1 MFDHHPQEGESI
13 PSFTGSILLVRAE
26 TIDAVKEIIK
36 DDIYTRTGVWDEEKV
51 QIIPVCRYFFLL
63 SFLFPPV
70 YVSFTGCFVYAD
82 CGVV

>member
-26 TIDAVKEIIK
+26 NIDAVKEIIK

-51 QIIPVCRYFFLL
+51 QIIPVCFFSFL
-63 SFLFPPV
+63 SFPCL
-70 YVSFTGCFVYAD
+70 YVFTGCCVYAD